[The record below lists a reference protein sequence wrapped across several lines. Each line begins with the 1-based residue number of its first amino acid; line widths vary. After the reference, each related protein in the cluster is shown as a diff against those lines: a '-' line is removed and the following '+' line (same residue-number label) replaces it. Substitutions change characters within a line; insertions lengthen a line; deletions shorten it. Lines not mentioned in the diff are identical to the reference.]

1 MSEHTAIRDVT
12 MQLRWLLF
20 EGLSSTNLG
29 NHHVDPHSISPF
41 SPVDIVAGNEQ
52 GLLSLF
58 LFQIVPSAAVRNE
71 PSEAGSSAHVDLLY
85 LMTPTSGEPDTDMLI
100 LGRVIQILEAHA
112 DLRSSSRMPNLSVT
126 PVEAHITQHA
136 LSLEESARLWDAF
149 GQPYQLSVCYRVAGV
164 SIDAR

>member
-20 EGLSSTNLG
+20 EGLSTTNIG

-52 GLLSLF
+52 GLLSIF
-58 LFQIVPSAAVRNE
+58 LFQIVPSTPGRDEIGEAA
-71 PSEAGSSAHVDLLY
+71 ASADVDLYY
-85 LMTPTSGEPDTDMLI
+85 LITPTSGEPDTDMLI
-100 LGRVIQILEAHA
+100 LGRVIQVLDAHA

-126 PVEAHITQHA
+126 PVEARIKQHE
-136 LSLEESARLWDAF
+136 LSLEELARLWDAF

-164 SIDAR
+164 SIDAT